1 MTTNSS
7 LRFTGVCAGMMLV
20 AAFAAACA
28 DSPSQP
34 AQPRITARL
43 EIVSGDGQTGAPGEE
58 LPEPLTVR
66 AVDSAGHPVAGQI
79 INFRVM
85 QGGGSVFAG
94 ANVTG
99 ENGIALEYWT
109 LGPRAGDPQVLEAR
123 AVDNSTGEKIVFGT
137 FTATARSSTPAS
149 MTMSGLAGDATVG
162 STLPNPVYVYVRDAF
177 NNPVPDRQVSWSV
190 IQGNGRLTN
199 AQGVTASTAVSTT
212 DAQGRASVRFTPG
225 TVAGTNVVR
234 AVAGSVEA
242 LGSING
248 LPASPYRFTVQ
259 PAELALPAGTTGQL
273 VGHGYDRFNN
283 RVPYIGKWRSLDPG
297 IVTVLSPSSMQADT
311 LATIR
316 GVSAG
321 AGRVV
326 GQINAGTKVWA
337 DTVVVTVH

>member
-1 MTTNSS
+1 MNGVAN
-7 LRFTGVCAGMMLV
+7 LRFTGACAGLMLV
-20 AAFAAACA
+20 AAFAACA

-34 AQPRITARL
+34 AQPRMTARL
-43 EIVSGDGQTGAPGEE
+43 EIVAGDGQIGAPGEE
-58 LPEPLTVR
+58 LPQPLTVR
-66 AVDSAGHPVAGQI
+66 AVDSAGNPVAGQI
-79 INFRVM
+79 INFRVT

-99 ENGIALEYWT
+99 QNGIALEYWT
-109 LGPRAGDPQVLEAR
+109 LGPRAGDPQVLQAR
-123 AVDNSTGEKIVFGT
+123 AVDNDTGEKIVFGT

-162 STLPNPVYVYVRDAF
+162 STLPNPVYAYVRDAF
-177 NNPVPDRQVSWSV
+177 NNPVPDFQVNWSV

-248 LPASPYRFTVQ
+248 LPASPYRFIVQ
-259 PAELALPAGTTGQL
+259 PGELALPNGTNGQL
-273 VGHGYDRFNN
+273 VGRGYDRFNN
-283 RVPYIGKWRSLDPG
+283 RVPYTARWRSLDPA
-297 IVTVLSPSSMQADT
+297 IVSVLSPSSTAADS
-311 LATIR
+311 LAVVR
-316 GVSAG
+316 GNSAG
-321 AGRVV
+321 NGRVV
-326 GQINAGTKVWA
+326 GQINAGTKIWA